1 MACSVCRIKGHTKK
15 NCPKLEEDRK
25 EKIRLV
31 RDRINIIIS
40 SPAFNTIATAGVYA
54 ALSQTL
60 QKRGYWENIAGESLD
75 MGILLSG
82 AAGQQ
87 EPALILGAMGSQLV
101 DEGGFVSPW
110 LTFFE
115 DAINFLT
122 FESIGRE
129 KVPIIDPETGET
141 VWISDNPYPEDTA
154 LWRKFECKENPKYTT
169 VPCHLLDTYGNI
181 RPE

>member
-60 QKRGYWENIAGESLD
+60 QRRGYWENIAGESLD

-110 LTFFE
+110 VTFFE
-115 DAINFLT
+115 DAFNFLT

-129 KVPIIDPETGET
+129 KTTVTDPDTGDEVEIPT
-141 VWISDNPYPEDTA
+141 NPYPEGSYY
-154 LWRKFECKENPKYTT
+154 WKRFECKHNPYTT
-169 VPCHLLDTYGNI
+169 IDCSDV
-181 RPE
+181 